1 MAAGW
6 RIAANIA
13 LLSIWFWFYRPV
25 YSYLRVIF
33 TREEFRS
40 NQVVLLSVLFLI
52 FLQVRKGDLRPRLN
66 ELPQLYFPAIVLVF
80 IGSALFLV
88 NERFLDINTLSAS
101 MFALASYGLLGLWMR
116 PQRWREG
123 LPAALLL
130 TGALP
135 FGEHMQTFIGY
146 PVRILTAALVRD
158 GLAVMGVHSIGVD
171 TILIFENGFSQVDL
185 PCSGVKS
192 LWTGGLFLIALT
204 WIDRRPLNFRWFLVA
219 TLFAVLLL
227 AGNLG
232 RVAILVVV
240 GQVFEW
246 TLLAEIMHVPLGVLG
261 FIAACSAAVWMHQ
274 RTPVVKD
281 EHNEKQD
288 VSISVFRPAW
298 LVPVLAAFVLLM
310 SLIYAPRGNIA
321 AAHEPPNWHLPDSLQ
336 VDPWPLAPEAM
347 EWLTQVGADSADR
360 FRFSWNDQTGSILL
374 VSSTTWRAQ
383 HRPERC
389 FTVYGLE
396 VNDSQTYLVE
406 PDFPLRTLTLGQ
418 DRQRGLFS
426 AVYWL
431 QSADRVTDDY
441 AVRIWSD
448 LTPERQRWVQVTVL
462 FDDTSNPIADD
473 SLALY
478 DMLRQSV
485 KRSLEGGS

>member
-1 MAAGW
+1 MSARW
-6 RIAANIA
+6 RMAANIA
-13 LLSIWFWFYRPV
+13 LLCIWFWLYRPV

-40 NQVVLLSVLFLI
+40 NQVVLLGVIVLI
-52 FLQVRKGDLRPRLN
+52 YLQVRKGDLRPRLDQF
-66 ELPQLYFPAIVLVF
+66 PQLYFPAIFLIL
-80 IGSALFLV
+80 IGSTIFLV

-101 MFALASYGLLGLWMR
+101 MFALSSYGLLGLWMR
-116 PQRWREG
+116 PQRWKQG

-135 FGEHMQTFIGY
+135 FGDHMQTFIGY
-146 PVRILTAALVRD
+146 PVRILTAAMVRD

-204 WIDRRPLNFRWFLVA
+204 WIDRRPLNLRWFLIA
-219 TLFAVLLL
+219 LLFVVLLL

-232 RVAILVVV
+232 RVAILVII
-240 GQVFEW
+240 GQVIEW

-261 FIAACSAAVWMHQ
+261 FVAACAAVVWMHNFTSGVNHEQ
-274 RTPVVKD
+274 NK
-281 EHNEKQD
+281 EHD
-288 VSISVFRPAW
+288 ASISVFRPVW
-298 LVPVLAAFVLLM
+298 LLPVLSALVLLM
-310 SLIYAPRGNIA
+310 GFLYAPRENIA
-321 AAHEPPNWHLPDSLQ
+321 AAQEPVNWNLPDSLK
-336 VDPWPLAPEAM
+336 VVPWPLEPEAM
-347 EWLTQVGADSADR
+347 DWLTHVGADSADR

-374 VSSTTWRAQ
+374 VSSSTWRGQ

-389 FTVYGLE
+389 FMVYGLE
-396 VNDSQTYLVE
+396 VNNSQTYLVE
-406 PDFPLRTLTLGQ
+406 PGFPLRTLSLGQ

-448 LTPERQRWVQVTVL
+448 LTPERQRWVQVTIL
-462 FDDTSNPIADD
+462 FDDMSNPISDD
-473 SLALY
+473 SLVLY
-478 DMLRQSV
+478 EILRQSV

>member
-1 MAAGW
+1 MSERW
-6 RIAANIA
+6 RIAANLG
-13 LLSIWFWFYRPV
+13 LLSIWIWFFRPV
-25 YSYLRVIF
+25 YSYLKVIF

-40 NQVVLLSVLFLI
+40 NQVVLLGVIFLI
-52 FLQVRKGDLRPRLN
+52 FLQVRKGDLRPRISQ
-66 ELPQLYFPAIVLVF
+66 LPQLYFPAIVLVM
-80 IGSALFLV
+80 IGSILFLV

-116 PQRWREG
+116 PQRWKEG

-158 GLAVMGVHSIGVD
+158 GLAAVGVHSIGVD

-204 WIDRRPLNFRWFLVA
+204 WINRQPINLRWFLIA
-219 TLFAVLLL
+219 LLFAVLLL

-232 RVAILVVV
+232 RVAILVII

-261 FIAACSAAVWMHQ
+261 FVAACTAVVWLHRHTSDMY
-274 RTPVVKD
+274 D
-281 EHNEKQD
+281 EPDQELDGSNY
-288 VSISVFRPAW
+288 VFRPAW
-298 LVPVLAAFVLLM
+298 LLPVLSALVLLM
-310 SLIYAPRGNIA
+310 SLLYAPRENIA
-321 AAHEPPNWHLPDSLQ
+321 AAQEPTGWHLPDSLQ

-347 EWLTQVGADSADR
+347 DWLAQVGADSADR
-360 FRFSWNDQTGSILL
+360 FRFHWNDRTGSILL
-374 VSSTTWRAQ
+374 VSSATWRGQ

-389 FTVYGLE
+389 FAVYGLE

-406 PDFPLRTLTLGQ
+406 PDFPLRMLTLGQ
-418 DRQRGLFS
+418 DRQSGLFS

-448 LTPERQRWVQVTVL
+448 MIPERQSWVQVTVL
-462 FDDTSNPIADD
+462 FDDTSNPISDG
-473 SLALY
+473 SIELY
-478 DMLRQSV
+478 DILRQSV
-485 KRSLEGGS
+485 KRSFEGGS